1 MIEVV
6 VDDLAF
12 VEADA
17 ILRPADDTLAPLT
30 PAMKRLDLQ
39 AGARFAA
46 LCQVQS
52 PLDAGAAVVT
62 GGGDLSAP
70 LVVHLVLQDADGS
83 GRPRGDPSRASRR
96 PGSRRPHGSWSASR
110 RR

>member
-39 AGARFAA
+39 AGARFAT

-62 GGGDLSAP
+62 GGGDLRRHWSCT
-70 LVVHLVLQDADGS
+70 S
-83 GRPRGDPSRASRR
+83 CSRMPMARAAAR
-96 PGSRRPHGSWSASR
+96 
-110 RR
+110 

>member
-30 PAMKRLDLQ
+30 PR
-39 AGARFAA
+39 
-46 LCQVQS
+46 
-52 PLDAGAAVVT
+52 
-62 GGGDLSAP
+62 
-70 LVVHLVLQDADGS
+70 
-83 GRPRGDPSRASRR
+83 
-96 PGSRRPHGSWSASR
+96 
-110 RR
+110 

>member
-39 AGARFAA
+39 AGRPLRQRSAR
-46 LCQVQS
+46 CSHRSTRV
-52 PLDAGAAVVT
+52 
-62 GGGDLSAP
+62 
-70 LVVHLVLQDADGS
+70 
-83 GRPRGDPSRASRR
+83 PR
-96 PGSRRPHGSWSASR
+96 W
-110 RR
+110 

>member
-39 AGARFAA
+39 AGARFATLRVGPA
-46 LCQVQS
+46 TRV
-52 PLDAGAAVVT
+52 
-62 GGGDLSAP
+62 
-70 LVVHLVLQDADGS
+70 
-83 GRPRGDPSRASRR
+83 PRS
-96 PGSRRPHGSWSASR
+96 
-110 RR
+110 

>member
-17 ILRPADDTLAPLT
+17 ILRPPTIRSL
-30 PAMKRLDLQ
+30 
-39 AGARFAA
+39 
-46 LCQVQS
+46 
-52 PLDAGAAVVT
+52 
-62 GGGDLSAP
+62 
-70 LVVHLVLQDADGS
+70 H
-83 GRPRGDPSRASRR
+83 
-96 PGSRRPHGSWSASR
+96 SR